1 MLTVPPQLS
10 VAVAEP
16 VFAGAVESPHC
27 NCLSGGQ
34 VITGGVV
41 STKVMCWT
49 QVAMLPQL
57 SVAVQVRSMPAL
69 PVQLAGVGASLKVMP
84 GSPPQLSVAVARPVL
99 LGSVESPHCN
109 CLSGGQVITGSGVST
124 KVMCWTQV
132 AMLPQPSVAGEVRS
146 MPALP
151 VQLAEV
157 GASAKVMAGLPP
169 QLSVAVARPVLL
181 GSVESPHCNCLSG
194 GQVITGAVVSL
205 TRKLWLQVREQPLL

>member
-1 MLTVPPQLS
+1 MPALPVQLAGVAASVKVMAGSPPQLS
-10 VAVAEP
+10 VAVARP
-16 VFAGAVESPHC
+16 VLLGSVESPHC

-109 CLSGGQVITGSGVST
+109 CLSGGQVITGAVVST

-132 AMLPQPSVAGEVRS
+132 AVLLHPSVAFQVRS
-146 MPALP
+146 IPGTPAQP
-151 VQLAEV
+151 AGVP
-157 GASAKVMAGLPP
+157 ASVWLIDTAPP
-169 QLSVAVARPVLL
+169 QLSVA
-181 GSVESPHCNCLSG
+181 
-194 GQVITGAVVSL
+194 
-205 TRKLWLQVREQPLL
+205 